1 MLLMS
6 ALLVVV
12 WGPVKALFFVCA
24 VLCFVSIF
32 TFEIQALLCGD
43 TQELEPG
50 KERKNPLDLQAHRIE
65 LLLTGCF
72 LE

>member
-50 KERKNPLDLQAHRIE
+50 KGKTPWIFKP
-65 LLLTGCF
+65 TGSNFCSQDAS
-72 LE
+72 